1 MSEKQ
6 TKPFLAK
13 LRELNVGET
22 IEQPLNK
29 RAYVSSACTR
39 FGLDWDKAFST
50 RTEKT
55 KRVVIITRTA

>member
-39 FGLDWDKAFST
+39 FGLDW
-50 RTEKT
+50 EKT
-55 KRVVIITRTA
+55 FATRADKDRRVVVVTRTA

>member
-6 TKPFLAK
+6 VKPFLAQ
-13 LRELNVGET
+13 LRELEVGDS
-22 IEQPLNK
+22 IEQSLNK
-29 RAYVSSACTR
+29 RAYIASACTR

-50 RTEKT
+50 RTDKT